1 MFNIPLSSC
10 VNGLFLAWVLRR
22 WESEAFCDGDG
33 SWSTQPAAPEHEPSK
48 GPSSRG
54 PFALSPSHAL
64 NTCQCE
70 DENRH
75 SGDSQVLETS
85 NCVKSFRDGNK
96 VCCPSPSFTANAT
109 WPSKTTSGL
118 SFLPSERWP
127 WFYSLEWGARDRYTD
142 RLS

>member
-1 MFNIPLSSC
+1 MVMEVGPHNPLPLNMS
-10 VNGLFLAWVLRR
+10 L
-22 WESEAFCDGDG
+22 
-33 SWSTQPAAPEHEPSK
+33 PK
-48 GPSSRG
+48 GHPLGG

-75 SGDSQVLETS
+75 SGDIQVLETS

-118 SFLPSERWP
+118 SFIPSERWP
-127 WFYSLEWGARDRYTD
+127 WFCSLEWGARDRYTD
-142 RLS
+142 RLSWYKAVHCSTPSGAR